1 MKRYILM
8 ALPTAV
14 LAACASAPQHSSNL
28 DAARAQVESLSHEPL
43 AQQAAAQDLQ
53 SARSQ
58 LQQADEALQQKKPIT
73 EVDHYAYLAQRSAE
87 AGEARVQE
95 AQAKQQMASAQSD
108 RNAIL
113 LQARSRETD
122 IAKSQ
127 LAQTQQ
133 QLADLQAKKTDRGM
147 VVTLGDVLFDTGQAT
162 LMPGATLALDRLADF
177 MRANPQTK
185 VRIEGHTDS
194 TGSAEFNQL
203 LSQRRADAVAAALQS
218 RGLSSNRVSTVG
230 RGEEFP
236 VASNAS
242 AAGRQQNR
250 RVEVVFSDATGQ
262 FAQT

>member
-1 MKRYILM
+1 
-8 ALPTAV
+8 
-14 LAACASAPQHSSNL
+14 
-28 DAARAQVESLSHEPL
+28 
-43 AQQAAAQDLQ
+43 
-53 SARSQ
+53 
-58 LQQADEALQQKKPIT
+58 
-73 EVDHYAYLAQRSAE
+73 VDHYAYLAQRSAE

-95 AQAKQQMASAQSD
+95 AQAKQQLASAQSD

-147 VVTLGDVLFDTGQAT
+147 VLTLGDVLFDTGQAT
-162 LMPGATLALDRLADF
+162 LKPGAALALDRLADF

-218 RGLSSNRVSTVG
+218 RGLSSDRVSTIG

-250 RVEVVFSDATGQ
+250 RVEVVFSDASGQ